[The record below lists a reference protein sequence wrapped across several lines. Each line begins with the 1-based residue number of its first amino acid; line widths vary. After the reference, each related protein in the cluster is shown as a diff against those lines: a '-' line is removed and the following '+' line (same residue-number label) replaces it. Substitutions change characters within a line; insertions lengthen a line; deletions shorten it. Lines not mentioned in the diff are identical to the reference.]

1 MREIGTEAF
10 CYCKNLR
17 KLVFRKIGK
26 KAPAPQPYSGQPQVI
41 RTRAFYGCGSLAVI
55 ELPDTLEEIGIDAFR
70 ESGLESITIP
80 EAVKTIR

>member
-1 MREIGTEAF
+1 M
-10 CYCKNLR
+10 
-17 KLVFRKIGK
+17 
-26 KAPAPQPYSGQPQVI
+26 I
-41 RTRAFYGCGSLAVI
+41 RTRAFYGCGSLAGV